1 MPITDPTE
9 TAALPALTLARVIA
23 APREAVF
30 AAWLDPALLARWLG
44 PAPVAAEIDRLEP
57 WPGGAWRVHMRRP
70 DGAVHTV
77 GGVYRAIVPP
87 ERLVFTWTWESTGAA
102 LNLGRE
108 SLVTLTFAA
117 RGDGTELTLRHERFV
132 NRASLRS
139 HRHGWTGTFDRL
151 AALLVGSVGR

>member
-1 MPITDPTE
+1 V
-9 TAALPALTLARVIA
+9 PALTLTRIIA
-23 APREAVF
+23 APREAIF

-57 WPGGAWRVHMRRP
+57 WQGGAWRVRMRRP
-70 DGAVHTV
+70 DGAVHIV

-87 ERLVFTWTWESTGAA
+87 ERLVFTWTWGSEAAA

-117 RGDGTELTLRHERFV
+117 RGGGTEMTLRHERFA
-132 NRASLRS
+132 NRESLLS
-139 HRHGWTGTFDRL
+139 HRQGWTGTFDRL
-151 AALLVGSVGR
+151 AALVTTDHPR